1 MADYIE
7 IPREHWPSVDELP
20 ADLRRVAIGVEKVW
34 PGNGMKVALIFGQVF
49 AGIPI
54 YPANMGKLLRRIRD
68 NAMREEYDAGDTTAK
83 DLALKYG
90 LSQRRV
96 EKILVKTDDGKPL
109 FQDKQK
115 KLF

>member
-54 YPANMGKLLRRIRD
+54 YPANMGKILRKIRND
-68 NAMREEYDAGDTTAK
+68 AMRQEYDCGGVAAK
-83 DLALKYG
+83 DLALKYN
-90 LSQRRV
+90 LSQRAV
-96 EKILVKTDDGKPL
+96 EKILSQAPGQEELKKKQQSL
-109 FQDKQK
+109 F
-115 KLF
+115 